1 MGILEK
7 LARLEENLAI
17 LKEIEQEMQEG
28 IIDKK
33 QEWQIRYGFFE
44 SIHIVIDIACK
55 LTSKYNFAK
64 PKSYKECI
72 EALVKAK
79 IIDAKLGDD
88 LVKMVGFRNILI
100 HDYEEIEKD
109 ALISYLQRVEDFKKF
124 IQAVKDL

>member
-7 LARLEENLAI
+7 LARLEENIKI
-17 LKEIEQEMQEG
+17 LKEIEKDIQNKVV
-28 IIDKK
+28 DKK
-33 QEWQIRYGFFE
+33 VEWQIRYGFFE
-44 SIHIVIDIACK
+44 SIQIVIDIACK

-79 IIDAKLGDD
+79 IIDTKLGEE

-100 HDYEEIEKD
+100 HDYEEIEKE
-109 ALISYLQRVEDFKKF
+109 ALIGYLKRVDDFKKF
-124 IQAVKDL
+124 IEAVRDL